1 MSYLKITKENF
12 KEEVLE
18 SEKPVLLDF
27 FADWCGPC
35 KMIAP
40 IIEEI
45 ANERPDIKVGKV
57 DVTAEEELAAAFN
70 VFSIPTVIVMKDGKL
85 ANQTLGYHTKDE
97 LLGLLK

>member
-1 MSYLKITKENF
+1 MAYLKITKENF

-57 DVTAEEELAAAFN
+57 DVTDEEELAATFN
-70 VFSIPTVIVMKDGKL
+70 VFSIPTVIILKDGKL
-85 ANQTLGYHTKDE
+85 ANQTVGYHTKEE
-97 LLGLLK
+97 LLSLLK

>member
-1 MSYLKITKENF
+1 MAYLKITKENF

-45 ANERPDIKVGKV
+45 ANKNPDVKVGKV
-57 DVTAEEELAAAFN
+57 NVTDEEELAASFN
-70 VFSIPTVIVMKDGKL
+70 VFSIPTIIVFKDGKMT
-85 ANQTLGYHTKDE
+85 NQAVGYRTKEE
-97 LLGLLK
+97 LLDLLK